1 MRDEMDNKG
10 FVMSGLAFLLIIPS
24 IILLIVLVNMINL
37 DDSSNIMMTTDTAFH
52 ISEDVE
58 RNIPILTRQTL
69 KETTENVVQTGNPVS
84 NSRGVIKN
92 RIQTKINDLISEYQN
107 NTGMNIQCNILSV
120 DSSSDPFEVEINST
134 ISVRKDNISYNRNI
148 IQKVPIIG
156 LKPTK
161 MFSEETHE
169 YNEIP
174 DPLPF
179 IKCKNYGGLKVN
191 MGRITY
197 GSTLS
202 NYLSKKGVKNCT
214 LYENSSSGLYIKK
227 CPFNPYISHGNSNK
241 LQTLKN
247 CIENG
252 YYHES
257 NDGACFLCRLE
268 GKAIC
273 SHYGL
278 ETFIIPAE
286 TNKSVLTAP
295 CSIDHVLFNDDMN
308 GIYNGEAVEY
318 YSTFNLYFRIFL
330 DNGHR
335 TKYGISNIET
345 FSENQISNKEN

>member
-1 MRDEMDNKG
+1 MNGDEMDNKG

-52 ISEDVE
+52 ISGDVE
-58 RNIPILTRQTL
+58 RNIPILTRQTI

-92 RIQTKINDLISEYQN
+92 RIQTKMNDLISEYQN
-107 NTGMNIQCNILSV
+107 NTGINIQCNILSV

-134 ISVRKDNISYNRNI
+134 ISVRKDNISYNRNV

-156 LKPTK
+156 LQPTK

-169 YNEIP
+169 FNEIP

-227 CPFNPYISHGNSNK
+227 CPFDPYISHGNSNK
-241 LQTLKN
+241 SQTLKN

-252 YYHES
+252 YTH
-257 NDGACFLCRLE
+257 
-268 GKAIC
+268 I
-273 SHYGL
+273 
-278 ETFIIPAE
+278 
-286 TNKSVLTAP
+286 
-295 CSIDHVLFNDDMN
+295 
-308 GIYNGEAVEY
+308 
-318 YSTFNLYFRIFL
+318 
-330 DNGHR
+330 
-335 TKYGISNIET
+335 
-345 FSENQISNKEN
+345 